1 METVIVWVL
10 SVQLW
15 TNNPNEKIKFLYTK
29 EYPSYQECMHNREI
43 WAQKDFKSFC
53 LVKTKN
59 Q

>member
-1 METVIVWVL
+1 MELITVWVL

-15 TNNPNEKIKFLYTK
+15 TKPDEKIKFLYTK
-29 EYPSYQECMHNREI
+29 EFPTYEECMYNREI

-53 LVKTKN
+53 LVKTKT